1 MQQTRPDPTGE
12 IEEEIRYVPEEIFHI
27 VAEDPEKEHVPGEV
41 QEAGMEKH
49 AGHQGHEGSLKAGM
63 SHQEGRETSGNRGV
77 GEEQGFIGPLR
88 ERSLEAEL
96 VNKHSEVGKDQRDVD
111 EGIGSRRVEVLEW
124 NEHGKGPAAE

>member
-1 MQQTRPDPTGE
+1 MQQTRPDPARE
-12 IEEEIRYVPEEIFHI
+12 IEEEIPYVPEEILHI

-49 AGHQGHEGSLKAGM
+49 AGHQGHEGSFKAGM
-63 SHQEGRETSGNRGV
+63 PHQESRETRRNRGV
-77 GEEQGFIGPLR
+77 REEQGFIGPLR

-96 VNKHSEVGKDQRDVD
+96 VDKHGDVGKNQRDVD

-124 NEHGKGPAAE
+124 NEHGKRPAAE

>member
-12 IEEEIRYVPEEIFHI
+12 IEEEIPYVPEEIFHI
-27 VAEDPEKEHVPGEV
+27 VAEDPEKKHVPGEV

-49 AGHQGHEGSLKAGM
+49 AGHQRHEGPFKAGM
-63 SHQEGRETSGNRGV
+63 SDQESRETSGDRGV
-77 GEEQGFIGPLR
+77 GKEQGFIGPLR

-96 VNKHSEVGKDQRDVD
+96 VDKHSDVGKNQRDVN

-124 NEHGKGPAAE
+124 NEHGKEPAAE